1 MTIGSHVITYG
12 ITIYLLQY
20 ASNIMK

>member
-1 MTIGSHVITYG
+1 MTIGSHAITYG